1 MINLCSGNFRQGS
14 INLPIASTQPERLA
28 SLYVSYQSF
37 TTPPDI
43 PGSTWEV
50 NEAPTL
56 LSFICDVYVFTNVQG
71 DLLISP

>member
-1 MINLCSGNFRQGS
+1 METFDKGQS
-14 INLPIASTQPERLA
+14 IYLA
-28 SLYVSYQSF
+28 SLYVSYQNF

-43 PGSTWEV
+43 AVSTWEV
-50 NEAPTL
+50 NEARTL